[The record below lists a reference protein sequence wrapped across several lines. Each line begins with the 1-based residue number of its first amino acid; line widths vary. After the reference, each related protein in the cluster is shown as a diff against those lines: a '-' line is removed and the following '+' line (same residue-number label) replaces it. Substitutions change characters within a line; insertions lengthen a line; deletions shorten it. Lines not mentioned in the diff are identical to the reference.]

1 MDLGGFRRFAEAAGR
16 RAKPPGETMF
26 PIRQRM
32 EKLMRNLADR
42 LLNRLVPKQTA
53 WACRLEI
60 CGSTPTHDCHACCN
74 IRTGA
79 CSPCSC

>member
-1 MDLGGFRRFAEAAGR
+1 
-16 RAKPPGETMF
+16 
-26 PIRQRM
+26 
-32 EKLMRNLADR
+32 MRNLADR